1 MIKAADDLARRLH
14 LPHLAQAHVGV
25 LRLVFP
31 VLARLV
37 RLAHA
42 LIRVVVLDKVDA
54 IQLAMLVD
62 HVVAFELLGF
72 ALLLVVLEV
81 ADLLLQLVVVEVLR
95 VPVRDLV
102 ELEQVTELHFLL
114 SVLLLLAA

>member
-1 MIKAADDLARRLH
+1 MFPREAIQGIHDLGLT
-14 LPHLAQAHVGV
+14 LIFLFIQWAQV
-25 LRLVFP
+25 LYE
-31 VLARLV
+31 
-37 RLAHA
+37 
-42 LIRVVVLDKVDA
+42 VDA
-54 IQLAMLVD
+54 VYLALLVD

-81 ADLLLQLVVVEVLR
+81 ADLLLQLIVMEVLR